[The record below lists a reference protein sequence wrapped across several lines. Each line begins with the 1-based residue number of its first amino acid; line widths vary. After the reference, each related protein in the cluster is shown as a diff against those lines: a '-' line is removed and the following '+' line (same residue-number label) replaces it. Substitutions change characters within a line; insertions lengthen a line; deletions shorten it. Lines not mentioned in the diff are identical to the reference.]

1 MKVCFFNITSMANNN
16 NRINNHHQNR
26 FGCAQTLFHFTVIL
40 FRVWIWMALSL
51 FLSILTLLF
60 GFCVC
65 ASAHSICLTLY
76 IKYSPLNN
84 SRSRWIWI
92 ANSILPKSGTKIP
105 TNKNQDDILWNANAH
120 VPLFVRTAVPTSFSF
135 LFSFE
140 LPLTHG
146 NGRKYTFNLLGGNAW
161 FQQFQLC
168 SCCSW
173 WKTKWNVFNS

>member
-120 VPLFVRTAVPTSFSF
+120 VPLFVLTAVPTSFSF
-135 LFSFE
+135 FFRLNYHWHTEMEENTLPTCLVVMLDSNSFSCAVVV
-140 LPLTHG
+140 H
-146 NGRKYTFNLLGGNAW
+146 RKRQNET
-161 FQQFQLC
+161 
-168 SCCSW
+168 
-173 WKTKWNVFNS
+173 VFNS

>member
-60 GFCVC
+60 GICVC

-76 IKYSPLNN
+76 IKYSPWNN

-92 ANSILPKSGTKIP
+92 ATRFCPNLAPKSQQIKIKMIFFEMP
-105 TNKNQDDILWNANAH
+105 MHTCH
-120 VPLFVRTAVPTSFSF
+120 YSFSQRCQRHF
-135 LFSFE
+135 LFYLNYHWHTE
-140 LPLTHG
+140 MEENTLPTCLVVMLDSDFFCCAVVVH
-146 NGRKYTFNLLGGNAW
+146 RKRRNETV
-161 FQQFQLC
+161 C
-168 SCCSW
+168 
-173 WKTKWNVFNS
+173 NS